1 MLDCPSPQSFS
12 AGVNMD
18 CLPETLI
25 IHQPDDWHVHL
36 RDDLMLSSVLP
47 YTSQHFARAIVMP
60 NLSPPITQLTQA
72 IAYRQR
78 INDAVPTGNQFT
90 PLMTCYLTD
99 STCPDELEKGF
110 NLQIFTA
117 AKLYPAH
124 ATTNSSYGV
133 TDINKI
139 AAPIAR
145 MEQLGMP
152 LLIHGEVTDAAVD
165 IFDREARFIDTVLL
179 PMLQQYPQLRVVL
192 EHITTQEAAQF
203 VSGADERIAATITPQ
218 HLMFNRNHMLSGGIK
233 PHLYC
238 LPILKRNQHQ
248 QALRDVV
255 ASGNSR
261 FFLGTDSAPH
271 AKDKKESACG
281 CAGVFNAPTALAA
294 YATVFEELGALAH
307 LDAFCSLNGPH
318 FYRLPINS
326 SKLELV
332 KKPWVVPQQIELTHG
347 NLIPFLAGEQLQ
359 WSVGNILNYEPNA
372 NPAPALK
379 AALN

>member
-1 MLDCPSPQSFS
+1 
-12 AGVNMD
+12 MD
-18 CLPETLI
+18 CLPEKLI

-36 RDDLMLSSVLP
+36 RDDSMLSRVVS
-47 YTSQHFARAIVMP
+47 YTVQHFARAIVMP
-60 NLSPPITQLTQA
+60 NLSPPITQVAEA

-78 INDAVPTGNQFT
+78 IRAAIPTDSQFT

-99 STCPDELEKGF
+99 STDPDELENGY

-124 ATTNSSYGV
+124 ATTNSHYGV
-133 TDINKI
+133 TEISKI

-152 LLIHGEVTDAAVD
+152 LLIHGEVSDAEID
-165 IFDREARFIDTVLL
+165 IFDREARFIDKVLL
-179 PMLQQYPQLRVVL
+179 PLTQQYPQLRIVL
-192 EHITTQEAAQF
+192 EHITTQDAAQF
-203 VSGADERIAATITPQ
+203 VRDSDVQIAATITPQ

-248 QALRDVV
+248 QALQDIV

-271 AKDKKESACG
+271 AKNKKESSCG

-307 LDAFCSLNGPH
+307 LEAFCSFNGPR
-318 FYRLPINS
+318 FYRLPINK

-332 KKPWVVPQQIELTHG
+332 KLPWVVPQQIALT
-347 NLIPFLAGEQLQ
+347 NSFLIPFLAGEQLQ
-359 WSVGNILNYEPNA
+359 WSVRNHLNLEEDSNTTR
-372 NPAPALK
+372 K
-379 AALN
+379 FIDEVR